1 MKTFLSLLACL
12 ALTSTL
18 WSQATINGNTVLTI
32 GESVPVNLGL
42 DYWNPGPSGAN
53 QTWDFSAVG
62 HNQTWDWRFY
72 DPSETV
78 FADSFPSANMA
89 FALPIE
95 NSPES
100 WSYYRF
106 ANDSL
111 HYLGSAS
118 ILSPTDST
126 GFYQILEQDPELE
139 LVFPFTYGTSVSDQA
154 QGVQW
159 VNAGSLTFE
168 QTRDKITTR
177 SVDAYGSLTTPYG
190 TFNNV
195 LRVRTTESIADTL
208 RTIVPVASSQEIVRY
223 TWYSADERYVLMQMD
238 SIAVMSFGMPVDIN
252 HAHMFRSG
260 EIMTSLEE
268 DRLAA
273 KLALK
278 AFPNPSRERLTVAF
292 TLDQFEPVSICL
304 RNIIGQEL
312 LHEDLDYPSIGER
325 QHPLDV
331 STLGPGYYLLSV
343 QTSQGTASLK
353 VQIQ

>member
-1 MKTFLSLLACL
+1 MKTFISLFVCL
-12 ALTSTL
+12 ALSTAL
-18 WSQATINGNTVLTI
+18 WGQAIINANTVLTI
-32 GESVPVNLGL
+32 GESAPVKLGL
-42 DYWNPGPSGAN
+42 DYWNPGPSGVN
-53 QTWDFSAVG
+53 QSWDFSAVG

-72 DPSETV
+72 DPTETV
-78 FADSFPSANMA
+78 FVDSFPSANMA
-89 FALPIE
+89 FVLPIAG
-95 NSPES
+95 SPES

-106 ANDSL
+106 TNDSL

-118 ILSPTDST
+118 ILSTTDST
-126 GFYQILEQDPELE
+126 GFYQILEQNPDLE
-139 LVFPFTYGTSVSDQA
+139 LVFPFTYGNSVADQA
-154 QGVQW
+154 KGVQW
-159 VNAGSLTFE
+159 INAGSLLFK
-168 QTRDKITTR
+168 QTRDKITSRT
-177 SVDAYGSLTTPYG
+177 VDAYGSLTTPYG

-238 SIAVMSFGMPVDIN
+238 SIAVISFGMPVDIN

-268 DRLAA
+268 DRLAT
-273 KLALK
+273 KLALR

-292 TLDQFEPVSICL
+292 ALDQAEPVSIRL

-312 LHEDLDYPSIGER
+312 LHEELDYPSIGER
-325 QHPLDV
+325 QHELDV

-343 QTSQGTASLK
+343 QTAQGTASLK